1 MLRTYR
7 FAVYSMPNNRIIYRF
22 QSNAYPATQEISG
35 PIPRYYSPSVVEV
48 VDPLLCV
55 LLALELDV
63 DVAHQMVSQVVA
75 HIHLLNL
82 EINSVSVRV
91 YYRESEI
98 LAE

>member
-1 MLRTYR
+1 MLRTYLIHK
-7 FAVYSMPNNRIIYRF
+7 SDTKKSDNLPN
-22 QSNAYPATQEISG
+22 SVEWVSGATKDI
-35 PIPRYYSPSVVEV
+35 RDYYSPSIVEV

-75 HIHLLNL
+75 HIHLLYL